1 MIHFLLFMFF
11 MYLAWGFA
19 QAVGNTFEDVKKI
32 RKSLEPP
39 EQWPEEAKSRS
50 NLAEFRFSKTK
61 NESKSIPAWGRGA

>member
-19 QAVGNTFEDVKKI
+19 QAVGNTLEDVKKI

-39 EQWPEEAKSRS
+39 EQWPEERPR
-50 NLAEFRFSKTK
+50 LDEFRFSKTK
-61 NESKSIPAWGRGA
+61 NESKSIPAWGRGR